1 MAVRDEIENLYA
13 LYAWAFDMDQLELLA
28 DMFTDDA
35 KVEFSNGQAEGRE
48 EVLADL
54 EKRRA
59 IFRRDSLV
67 PWHLMTNLHIVRAT
81 EREAT
86 VRCFYTFF
94 VKQPSGSIDPNR
106 IGYYEDVFVEQAGV
120 WRIRRRRIVS
130 GGRPATETVPDG
142 ATPGRQTR

>member
-1 MAVRDEIENLYA
+1 MTIRDEIENLYA

-35 KVEFSNGQAEGRE
+35 QVEFSEGRAEGRE
-48 EVLADL
+48 AVLADL

-59 IFRRDSLV
+59 SMRPDDLV
-67 PWHLMTNLHIVRAT
+67 PWHLMTNLLIVKAT

-94 VKQPSGSIDPNR
+94 YNRPSGSIEPYKL
-106 IGYYEDVFVEQAGV
+106 GYYEDVFVEEAGV

-130 GGRPATETVPDG
+130 GGKPATGPQP
-142 ATPGRQTR
+142 ATT